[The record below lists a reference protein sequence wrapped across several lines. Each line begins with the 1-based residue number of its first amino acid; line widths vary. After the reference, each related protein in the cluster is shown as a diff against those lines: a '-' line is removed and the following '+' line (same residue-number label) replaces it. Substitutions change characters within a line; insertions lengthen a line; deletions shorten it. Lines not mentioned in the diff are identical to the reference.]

1 MTFSLVA
8 RCAKTGMFGMAVS
21 SSSPAVAARCAHA
34 RAGAGAVG
42 TQNIT
47 DPTLGPKGLDLLA
60 SGLPAEQALS
70 QLKSIAAHVE
80 YRQLIL
86 IDANGGT
93 ATFSGRFT
101 LGTHASAQGTDVAAA
116 GNLLSGPGVPA
127 AIVKAF
133 EATADQDLGDRLMAA
148 MRAGVEAGGEAGPV
162 HSAGMLIVDRVAWP
176 IADLRVDWT
185 EGDPI
190 AELDAL
196 WRLWKPQMHDYVARA
211 LEPSKAP
218 AYGVPGDP

>member
-1 MTFSLVA
+1 
-8 RCAKTGMFGMAVS
+8 MFGMAVS

-34 RAGAGAVG
+34 RAGVGAVS

-47 DPTLGPKGLDLLA
+47 DPTLGPRGLDLLA

-70 QLKSIAAHVE
+70 QLKSVAAHVE

-86 IDANGGT
+86 IDTSGGT
-93 ATFSGRFT
+93 ATFSGRYT
-101 LGTHASAQGTDVAAA
+101 LGTHASAQGKDVAAA
-116 GNLLSGPGVPA
+116 GNLLSGPDIPA

-133 EATADQDLGDRLMAA
+133 EATVGQDLGDRLMAA

>member
-1 MTFSLVA
+1 MI
-8 RCAKTGMFGMAVS
+8 GMAVS

-34 RAGAGAVG
+34 RAGSGAVG

-60 SGLPAEQALS
+60 GGLPADEALAR
-70 QLKSIAAHVE
+70 LKSVAPHVE
-80 YRQLIL
+80 YRQLIV
-86 IDANGGT
+86 IDTSGRT
-93 ATFSGRFT
+93 AVFSGRHT
-101 LGTHASAQGTDVAAA
+101 LGTHASAQGRDVASA
-116 GNLLSGPGVPA
+116 GNLLSGPGVPK
-127 AIVKAF
+127 AIVASF
-133 EATADQDLGDRLMAA
+133 EATAEQDLGDRLMAA